1 MPRAIS
7 WFIRVVLVQPNTL
20 PVYSRFSVS
29 LSYPLFFFPF
39 FFCSLAAARRQ
50 EQHGQTGFLSLA
62 VIHLSKCRSFPSTV
76 LFYSKFLSL
85 ICHQNVVSHASNLV
99 THLAVLSLLNI
110 DILFFSNV
118 SKHCSSAWS
127 GGHSCVSFQRN
138 WDAVNRFLLF
148 LLCFL
153 KVVMVLW
160 QFISVKQHFF

>member
-1 MPRAIS
+1 MFRLLFDHAKS
-7 WFIRVVLVQPNTL
+7 YFVVYKSGTCAAEHTASLLSLQCFSLL
-20 PVYSRFSVS
+20 PPFLFS
-29 LSYPLFFFPF
+29 L

-138 WDAVNRFLLF
+138 
-148 LLCFL
+148 
-153 KVVMVLW
+153 
-160 QFISVKQHFF
+160 